1 MMAAHVGGSSTPPP
15 SRRMLPIRQNINQLT
30 GINRTYKA
38 VLIEVCE
45 LVENGTKGNCSA
57 DNDHFASRLSASLRT
72 ISRTLTGLEKL
83 GLIESFGATNKRVIL
98 PTPGLRACYAGTDTA
113 AALNALS
120 DALICATSDGPTI
133 DKTID
138 KPGATIDSLAQMAIV
153 KSGPT
158 IDNRDTTIDNRGSNY
173 RQTGSR
179 VYRDEQTSI
188 DEQEEEAHALRSAL
202 AAAEKK
208 NRELEKELAEVTHQ
222 RNQLRASVLAQ
233 RPASANASAA
243 HTGGAA
249 AGAPKMTFAQS
260 QYATPEGF
268 TKLAT
273 ALNYPGAYAPHYLA
287 HMSVKAGDE
296 LRDEKGWQNFVRR
309 YLENDANSET
319 GLITTPPKD
328 SSNASP
334 RPTSIPQQRGGQKPT
349 GNAGQLARAFAERR
363 RKPGE

>member
-1 MMAAHVGGSSTPPP
+1 
-15 SRRMLPIRQNINQLT
+15 MLPIRQNINQLT

-98 PTPGLRACYAGTDTA
+98 PTPGLRACYAGTDTT

-120 DALICATSDGPTI
+120 DALISATSDGPTI

-138 KPGATIDSLAQMAIV
+138 KQGATIDSLAQMAIV

-158 IDNRDTTIDNRGSNY
+158 IDNRDTTIDNCGSNY
-173 RQTGSR
+173 SQTGSR

-188 DEQEEEAHALRSAL
+188 DEQEEEAHTLRSTL

-208 NRELEKELAEVTHQ
+208 IRELEEKLAEVTHQ

-233 RPASANASAA
+233 RPTGANASAS
-243 HTGGAA
+243 HTGGA

-273 ALNYPGAYAPHYLA
+273 ALTYPTAYAPHYLA
-287 HMSVKAGDE
+287 HIAVAAGE
-296 LRDEKGWQNFVRR
+296 GLRDEKGWQNFVRR
-309 YLENDANSET
+309 YLEIDANSDN

-328 SSNASP
+328 SSTNASQ
-334 RPTSIPQQRGGQKPT
+334 RSTSFPQQRGGQKPT